1 MGRKLLTA
9 PLVAA
14 LTACAMSAGSVP
26 GAPTP
31 DPLRAQYLNSGRPN
45 GIDGFTQVVR
55 IGPTVYVSGQ
65 VALDGEGNLVGAGDL
80 RAQTM
85 QVFENLA
92 HALRIGGATQA
103 EVAKLTV
110 YVVNLT
116 PADWTMVREVGAR
129 FFPQRNPPS
138 GVVVGVAAL
147 PREGLLIAVDAVA
160 VVRADFRP
168 KD

>member
-1 MGRKLLTA
+1 
-9 PLVAA
+9 
-14 LTACAMSAGSVP
+14 
-26 GAPTP
+26 
-31 DPLRAQYLNSGRPN
+31 
-45 GIDGFTQVVR
+45 
-55 IGPTVYVSGQ
+55 VSGQ

-80 RAQTM
+80 RAQTA
-85 QVFENLA
+85 QAFENLA
-92 HALRIGGATQA
+92 QALRIGGATQA

-116 PADWTMVREVGAR
+116 PADWAMVREVGAL

-160 VVRADFRP
+160 VVRAEFRP